1 MSKLFLKKKFVIL
14 FSEKKK
20 KIKNNNYRYYSLIN
34 DNKNIVLNVVKK

>member
-20 KIKNNNYRYYSLIN
+20 KLKIITI
-34 DNKNIVLNVVKK
+34 DIIVS